1 VANTFFT
8 DEANLA
14 ELVSH
19 MPEDDRNRFNN
30 YGHFRVEAV
39 FIDRI
44 FIVYK
49 PTGLTTSGRH
59 KPPEILTTVKVTD
72 FSADARYGCKATLV
86 DQEHGGQEL
95 QVTHVPRRVFN
106 YPVYVSIPAR
116 LNLRWDARLVG
127 DRVWRSLSFAFL
139 IKTKNKSDFYSKGN
153 VYFESPNRFR
163 ALYPEVNGKFSF

>member
-116 LNLRWDARLVG
+116 LNCAGTRASLAIGCGAACRSRSSSRPRTRATSIRKGMFTSRART
-127 DRVWRSLSFAFL
+127 DFALS
-139 IKTKNKSDFYSKGN
+139 I
-153 VYFESPNRFR
+153 RR
-163 ALYPEVNGKFSF
+163 